1 MCIANDFKQKEN
13 TYNVIFKKSKEKSVL
28 TLLVQLFKH
37 TVIKTP
43 AHPSS
48 PAPGTWMRKKKD
60 DEEKKSKC
68 WVCGFGQ

>member
-48 PAPGTWMRKKKD
+48 PAPGT
-60 DEEKKSKC
+60 
-68 WVCGFGQ
+68 